1 MQTRLTTGLNN
12 LASGDSDKAMSIF
25 SRRQS
30 FSSLIN
36 REVLSLLKADY
47 ASAYVAYSSL
57 VHDYTYRGQFCTA
70 ICGDTFQISEDDLAH
85 LFIDELLKKV
95 KAETF
100 LQFVSNHDDKSYVSQ
115 KAADELLSLINHEI
129 AKAKSVSVTDAPAS
143 LSAGRVLIRNT
154 RSPLASLRI
163 IVGTDDIQYQSV
175 ADNLAKQ
182 ILQCGINYFN
192 NSDDDN
198 DIDNGLELQEY
209 ALSIAVGRI
218 VRGRCQ
224 ENVDILRLK
233 KERSAYEKD
242 LAKIALELKSFQ
254 AATPSIARAR
264 ALVNN
269 CVPHLTVIKRNLG
282 SQDDFYL
289 KISSAVANNA
299 LGMLVEVVNR
309 AQSSAVIGMNIADGT
324 LATTLDSAVNAMAI
338 IGRLDM
344 TAQERQR
351 FDVNNRTLNSLKSQ
365 LDSAMRRTS
374 SSSGCYIATMVYGD
388 YDEPQVMVL
397 RDFRDKVL
405 RYYVFGRLLIRFYYR
420 YSRHG

>member
-1 MQTRLTTGLNN
+1 MLTG
-12 LASGDSDKAMSIF
+12 
-25 SRRQS
+25 
-30 FSSLIN
+30 
-36 REVLSLLKADY
+36 
-47 ASAYVAYSSL
+47 
-57 VHDYTYRGQFCTA
+57 
-70 ICGDTFQISEDDLAH
+70 
-85 LFIDELLKKV
+85 
-95 KAETF
+95 
-100 LQFVSNHDDKSYVSQ
+100 
-115 KAADELLSLINHEI
+115 
-129 AKAKSVSVTDAPAS
+129 
-143 LSAGRVLIRNT
+143 
-154 RSPLASLRI
+154 I

-209 ALSIAVGRI
+209 ALYCCWKNSK
-218 VRGRCQ
+218 GRCQ

-309 AQSSAVIGMNIADGT
+309 AQTV
-324 LATTLDSAVNAMAI
+324 
-338 IGRLDM
+338 
-344 TAQERQR
+344 
-351 FDVNNRTLNSLKSQ
+351 
-365 LDSAMRRTS
+365 
-374 SSSGCYIATMVYGD
+374 
-388 YDEPQVMVL
+388 P
-397 RDFRDKVL
+397 
-405 RYYVFGRLLIRFYYR
+405 
-420 YSRHG
+420 